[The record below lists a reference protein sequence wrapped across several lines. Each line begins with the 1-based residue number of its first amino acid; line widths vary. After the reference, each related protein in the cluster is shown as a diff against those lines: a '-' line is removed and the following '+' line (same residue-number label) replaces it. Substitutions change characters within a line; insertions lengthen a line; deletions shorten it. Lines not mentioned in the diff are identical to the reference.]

1 MFVSERPEL
10 RLPRPHVEKIGVDD
24 NFFDFGGHSLQVVQV
39 QNRLRETIGVD
50 VPVLKLF
57 QFPTIRALAK
67 FIGEQSGGA
76 ARNDSFRAKIEERA
90 KRRQGAMTIRRRGAA
105 PVPTP

>member
-1 MFVSERPEL
+1 
-10 RLPRPHVEKIGVDD
+10 
-24 NFFDFGGHSLQVVQV
+24 VQV

-67 FIGEQSGGA
+67 FVGEQSSGNGQ
-76 ARNDSFRAKIEERA
+76 DDPFRAKIEERNR
-90 KRRQGAMTIRRRGAA
+90 RRQGAMTIRRRGAA
-105 PVPTP
+105 PVEA